1 MGRISPGLVLYLRIF
16 LIIFRAGAK
25 AKRGRYDNAEWQQSS
40 LTALRALESA
50 GVKFDISGLEH
61 VAALEG
67 PCVFIGNHMSTLETF
82 ILPVILLPFKKITF
96 VVKQSL
102 MDYPVFGHVMRSRDP
117 IAVGRTNPREDL
129 KAVLEGGASRLG
141 KGISLVIF
149 PQTTRVPEF
158 APKEFNTIGIKLAK
172 RADAPVIPFALK
184 SDAWGN
190 GRLVKDF
197 GRINPSRM
205 VHFAFGAPLR
215 VTQQGAAEH
224 REIIEFITSN
234 LRAWGGVVKD

>member
-1 MGRISPGLVLYLRIF
+1 
-16 LIIFRAGAK
+16 
-25 AKRGRYDNAEWQQSS
+25 
-40 LTALRALESA
+40 
-50 GVKFDISGLEH
+50 
-61 VAALEG
+61 
-67 PCVFIGNHMSTLETF
+67 
-82 ILPVILLPFKKITF
+82 
-96 VVKQSL
+96 
-102 MDYPVFGHVMRSRDP
+102 
-117 IAVGRTNPREDL
+117 
-129 KAVLEGGASRLG
+129 
-141 KGISLVIF
+141 
-149 PQTTRVPEF
+149 VPEF